1 MAKYLNKDVQTYQ
14 REYDSFMKDLQQ
26 FHANR
31 GSRLNKIPSIG
42 GKDVD
47 LYLLY
52 TKVTAMGGWNK
63 VNDYFRWEE
72 IQELFHIP
80 QACTNAAQAL
90 KQIYI
95 RYLDTYE
102 KVHFHGE
109 DANQQE
115 LEDAETATIH
125 RRSRT
130 PVRLNYNY
138 RQHEVP
144 DQMRSSLGMSTD
156 FVEAGDYDKVE
167 KSLLSGLPNEV
178 DFAVNVCTLL
188 SNESRHIMKLDKG
201 QRIIRLL
208 MAHIGIFEDGAASLR
223 QVYEKSWKPATG
235 RNFIKFWYDSVTDK
249 DIKDLITLNKEQAER
264 DKQNEH
270 SFVGG
275 EVLNM
280 GRELGVHDVEGQRVL
295 QIAVIMRNLSFE
307 KVNAAVLASDLLV
320 FRFLLLCVYSRYS
333 CLKQMALDTLGN
345 IASKLVLEPIDFR
358 STQLV
363 FRTICRCITSVDKFE
378 MVRGMEILA
387 KLCQVDENEDV
398 ITENLDPEIYKHIV
412 SMLTVSDIQLIVHTL
427 EVLYEL
433 SELGEVSSTH
443 ISDVRSSVEI
453 LVDLLTI
460 EAQMYGPGALVGIK
474 VVEHT
479 EEVSFPQS
487 PAIESSHTTP
497 NKPPQI
503 VQRPAPVLQQAPP
516 PQPQVQPQPPKPR
529 MEIEPFTC
537 NWLQAYYEY
546 RNNST
551 VTRMDLYAD
560 YCACFKKL
568 GQTNLLPP
576 MHFINS
582 VKVVFPKSNVMR
594 KEMQDGS
601 SEFCFI
607 GLGRKMVPLPFP
619 PPNAF
624 PKPPPPYPA
633 NGTPRIM
640 TPNKMAPPT
649 LPQAQFQNRPN
660 FAQVQGANFRPQ
672 GHLQGQPIPGTRSFD
687 MRAQPGPTQPGSSKP
702 QSVLQQ
708 QLNSPSLTQQSNWNQ
723 PQAQSSPSFPSM
735 PTVVPKRNQP
745 HPPPCPTPPS
755 PIGSSS
761 TPTSPQLSRTP
772 TPPMGSPVRP
782 PSRDSNLIKSLLAN
796 KVNRKMAERQANS
809 GSPFLDQSNAQQ
821 PQDFQQNQFH
831 YHQFP
836 GTNPGQPQGM
846 NPGAHYHQGYGQ
858 QQNQY
863 MYNQQ
868 GQFQAHSQGSNNFQT
883 GFPTP
888 YNNQQMEPPK
898 SSKAKRKNSSS
909 RAGSPRTTSPARAG
923 SPKGKSPSRK
933 NSPVRSG
940 SPRPKSPKNPD
951 FEMQVESTLEVCA
964 QVERAQDVVIH
975 SDLVVEAKIE
985 RVENQ
990 HAKMLEEQ
998 KLSMEM
1004 IENRTNEHRSES
1016 RSRNDE
1022 YLPNKLPNGPSSVK
1036 SLESVPHQ
1044 LPNGPI
1050 SISEQSISTPIE
1062 KQNISDVNKK
1072 TVDEKQS
1079 GVNADSPLNNK
1090 SANETKYEVSDIN
1103 VESKNEKIESP
1114 NGLDIDQSQISKP
1127 VSNGALSSPST
1138 SEPSLPP
1145 KPLVNGLPEGDLSEL
1160 TEKADKKRELIEKM
1174 ISTEHIQVNGVVNH
1188 LGNGDCLLEKERIAE
1203 QIESFKQKN
1212 DKLGIERTK
1221 VEGMRKDCG
1230 DEITSEES
1238 AIKFTNKTKKMN
1250 GHAKTD
1256 CDDSQSVTKAASET
1270 DVLKPKKQRN

>member
-1 MAKYLNKDVQTYQ
+1 
-14 REYDSFMKDLQQ
+14 
-26 FHANR
+26 
-31 GSRLNKIPSIG
+31 
-42 GKDVD
+42 
-47 LYLLY
+47 
-52 TKVTAMGGWNK
+52 
-63 VNDYFRWEE
+63 
-72 IQELFHIP
+72 
-80 QACTNAAQAL
+80 
-90 KQIYI
+90 
-95 RYLDTYE
+95 
-102 KVHFHGE
+102 
-109 DANQQE
+109 
-115 LEDAETATIH
+115 
-125 RRSRT
+125 
-130 PVRLNYNY
+130 
-138 RQHEVP
+138 
-144 DQMRSSLGMSTD
+144 
-156 FVEAGDYDKVE
+156 
-167 KSLLSGLPNEV
+167 
-178 DFAVNVCTLL
+178 
-188 SNESRHIMKLDKG
+188 
-201 QRIIRLL
+201 
-208 MAHIGIFEDGAASLR
+208 
-223 QVYEKSWKPATG
+223 
-235 RNFIKFWYDSVTDK
+235 
-249 DIKDLITLNKEQAER
+249 
-264 DKQNEH
+264 
-270 SFVGG
+270 
-275 EVLNM
+275 
-280 GRELGVHDVEGQRVL
+280 
-295 QIAVIMRNLSFE
+295 
-307 KVNAAVLASDLLV
+307 
-320 FRFLLLCVYSRYS
+320 
-333 CLKQMALDTLGN
+333 
-345 IASKLVLEPIDFR
+345 
-358 STQLV
+358 
-363 FRTICRCITSVDKFE
+363 
-378 MVRGMEILA
+378 
-387 KLCQVDENEDV
+387 
-398 ITENLDPEIYKHIV
+398 
-412 SMLTVSDIQLIVHTL
+412 
-427 EVLYEL
+427 
-433 SELGEVSSTH
+433 
-443 ISDVRSSVEI
+443 
-453 LVDLLTI
+453 
-460 EAQMYGPGALVGIK
+460 
-474 VVEHT
+474 
-479 EEVSFPQS
+479 
-487 PAIESSHTTP
+487 
-497 NKPPQI
+497 
-503 VQRPAPVLQQAPP
+503 
-516 PQPQVQPQPPKPR
+516 
-529 MEIEPFTC
+529 
-537 NWLQAYYEY
+537 
-546 RNNST
+546 
-551 VTRMDLYAD
+551 
-560 YCACFKKL
+560 
-568 GQTNLLPP
+568 
-576 MHFINS
+576 
-582 VKVVFPKSNVMR
+582 
-594 KEMQDGS
+594 
-601 SEFCFI
+601 
-607 GLGRKMVPLPFP
+607 
-619 PPNAF
+619 
-624 PKPPPPYPA
+624 
-633 NGTPRIM
+633 
-640 TPNKMAPPT
+640 
-649 LPQAQFQNRPN
+649 
-660 FAQVQGANFRPQ
+660 
-672 GHLQGQPIPGTRSFD
+672 
-687 MRAQPGPTQPGSSKP
+687 
-702 QSVLQQ
+702 
-708 QLNSPSLTQQSNWNQ
+708 
-723 PQAQSSPSFPSM
+723 
-735 PTVVPKRNQP
+735 
-745 HPPPCPTPPS
+745 
-755 PIGSSS
+755 
-761 TPTSPQLSRTP
+761 
-772 TPPMGSPVRP
+772 
-782 PSRDSNLIKSLLAN
+782 
-796 KVNRKMAERQANS
+796 MAERQANS

-1062 KQNISDVNKK
+1062 KQNLSDVNKK
-1072 TVDEKQS
+1072 TVDEKHS

-1090 SANETKYEVSDIN
+1090 SASETKYEVSDIN

-1238 AIKFTNKTKKMN
+1238 AIKFTNKTEKMN

-1270 DVLKPKKQRN
+1270 DILKPKNRETELTEKSKSDMSVNRTVQKDNHVNNEKSQGETCKIKIDENTAEKEVEKMEVEECNSAQKVNESETSSKPETAIENSAKETEQQLDKSESVKNKVSMGVSQDLDNASTKTETTTTLTSSTTTPKTKPAKTKNKRLSGEEDKIVKPKKRCRSSTGSTESRRSSTQSIASTQGSITPAPMPPINEYVCEWEGCMK